1 MLYGMEE
8 SIMATVKKE
17 SFGKLSDGREVFLYT
32 LRNTKGTEVA
42 VTTYGARLVKFA
54 ARDKDFTKRDIVLGY
69 ENAEQYEK
77 DTTSMGG
84 VVGRH
89 ANRIAGGKVTLGGK
103 EYQLELNTGSKK
115 QNHIHGGLK
124 GFHCQ
129 LWEAEEVYEGV
140 KLTYHAKDGE
150 GGYPGNM
157 TVSVLYSLSNDNEL
171 SLRYEAVSDAD
182 TVCNLTNHA
191 YFNLDG
197 FAAGPEAMLNQR
209 IQIMADTYTWADEES
224 LPDGRILEVQGT
236 PMDLRVPLRIGAHID
251 DDFEELKFGHGYDH
265 NWVIRDKPVEL
276 ELKPG
281 MFGFDPTCPID
292 YNEGGL
298 KKAAY
303 AESDVSGLTLTCYTT
318 LPGIQ
323 FYSGNFLKGGLP
335 GKEGVEF
342 MRRSGFCLET
352 QYFPNAFANPNFP
365 QPILKKG
372 ETWKAQTVYVLAVK

>member
-1 MLYGMEE
+1 
-8 SIMATVKKE
+8 MATVKKE

-103 EYQLELNTGSKK
+103 EYQLELNTGSQK

>member
-1 MLYGMEE
+1 
-8 SIMATVKKE
+8 MATIKKE

-32 LRNTKGTEVA
+32 LRNTKGTEAA

-54 ARDKDFTKRDIVLGY
+54 GRDKDYKKRDIVLGY
-69 ENAEQYEK
+69 ENAEQYEQ

-89 ANRIAGGKVTLGGK
+89 ANRIAGGKITLGGK
-103 EYQLELNTGSKK
+103 EYQLELNNGSKK

-129 LWEAEEVYEGV
+129 LWEAEELYEGV
-140 KLTYHAKDGE
+140 KFTYHAKDGE

-171 SLRYEAVSDAD
+171 SLRYEATSDAD
-182 TVCNLTNHA
+182 TICNLTNHA

-197 FAAGPEAMLNQR
+197 YAAGAEAMLNQR
-209 IQIMADTYTWADEES
+209 IQIMADTYTWADGES

-236 PMDLRVPLRIGAHID
+236 PMDLRIPMRIGAHID
-251 DDFEELKFGHGYDH
+251 DDFDELQFGQGYDH
-265 NWVIRDKPVEL
+265 NWVIRDKPVEM

-318 LPGIQ
+318 LPGLQ
-323 FYSGNFLKGGLP
+323 FYSGNHLRGGLP
-335 GKEGVEF
+335 GKDGVEYQ
-342 MRRSGFCLET
+342 RRSGFCLET
-352 QYFPNAFANPNFP
+352 QYFPNAPANPNFP
-365 QPILKKG
+365 QPVLKKG
-372 ETWKAQTVYVLAVK
+372 EVWKSQTVYVLGLKD

>member
-1 MLYGMEE
+1 
-8 SIMATVKKE
+8 MATVKKE

-42 VTTYGARLVKFA
+42 VTTYGARLVKFV

-103 EYQLELNTGSKK
+103 EYQLELNTGSQK

>member
-1 MLYGMEE
+1 
-8 SIMATVKKE
+8 MATVKKE

-236 PMDLRVPLRIGAHID
+236 PMDLRVPLRMGAHID

>member
-1 MLYGMEE
+1 
-8 SIMATVKKE
+8 MATVKKE